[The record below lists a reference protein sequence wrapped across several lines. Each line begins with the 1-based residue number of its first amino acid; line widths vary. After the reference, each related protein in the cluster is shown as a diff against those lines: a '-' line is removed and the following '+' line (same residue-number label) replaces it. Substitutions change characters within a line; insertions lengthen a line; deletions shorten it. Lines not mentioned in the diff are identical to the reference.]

1 MSSWHRQGDFPKW
14 RWHTCEPLLFKERS
28 ASFLHKG
35 LHSGP
40 FWIIPKITSRKRFFQ
55 GYLFKFCLL
64 WTTAA
69 TATKTSLKK
78 WICATSNFIKS
89 CQQVW
94 GRVNQPF
101 ILFIH
106 HIWGETVP
114 WGAVFI
120 IQTSDRMQYF
130 TILQYKLHS
139 LPGLT
144 QDSGRSKHACAFTKK
159 NSKITYIYGEP
170 VLTFVKRQSRLF
182 KSRLIELY
190 ASTW

>member
-120 IQTSDRMQYF
+120 IQTSVQYAVF
-130 TILQYKLHS
+130 HNFAKQIALIQY
-139 LPGLT
+139 
-144 QDSGRSKHACAFTKK
+144 SGWSKHAWAFSETVKK
-159 NSKITYIYGEP
+159 TSKITY
-170 VLTFVKRQSRLF
+170 TASRFSLF
-182 KSRLIELY
+182 TSAKVDC
-190 ASTW
+190 

>member
-1 MSSWHRQGDFPKW
+1 MSSWHRQEDFQKW

-94 GRVNQPF
+94 GTRKPTFYTFYTSHLRWNSTMRRCFYHTDLGQN
-101 ILFIH
+101 
-106 HIWGETVP
+106 
-114 WGAVFI
+114 AVFHNFA
-120 IQTSDRMQYF
+120 IQIALTPRTHSRF
-130 TILQYKLHS
+130 RTIEA
-139 LPGLT
+139 
-144 QDSGRSKHACAFTKK
+144 RVCF
-159 NSKITYIYGEP
+159 
-170 VLTFVKRQSRLF
+170 
-182 KSRLIELY
+182 
-190 ASTW
+190 